1 MIFNAEDLTLQA
13 HLTGSDLVLFGLHA
27 QFFPSHVGI
36 PVKPAKQPTADP
48 PSRTTDALDV
58 TDGCTSLNA
67 VMWITVVLLGSMPCI
82 I

>member
-36 PVKPAKQPTADP
+36 PTNPTDP
-48 PSRTTDALDV
+48 PSSTTDALDV
-58 TDGCTSLNA
+58 TDDASSLNA
-67 VMWITVVLLGSMPCI
+67 VISITFMFLGSI
-82 I
+82 FFVI